1 MSDEVKVEQGGVL
14 DNVNIADL
22 RQAAG
27 EQQAATTEKKD
38 DIFDFG
44 DDKAAPVA
52 PVVVPDSVPTP
63 MMPTP
68 SEPTKEDIGG
78 GIIIEN
84 EPESPAQS
92 SGPVVGPL
100 TNGSATDVAIQEK
113 MKDLDQMT
121 KIARDIAIAK
131 GQVVKKP
138 DETVVQIL
146 IDKTGISSV
155 VFTEEEKQKM
165 TVSKK
170 INVVEINDVELN
182 TIKVSRPKALKAKT
196 LIQRTFEKQYA
207 PFVAVAS
214 GYLGKL
220 RNLSSLEI
228 VNLVSINE
236 NTKNS
241 AEALLQKA
249 SLIFSKIK
257 EASIGEFATF
267 DDFCKQ
273 TAAIDM
279 NVMLHALIRATY
291 PEEEEILM
299 NCGNAECTHEVFD
312 KQSRRKVQAPNQFN
326 HKYKN
331 TEVLLGHLI
340 TEKVAAETQRILDAS
355 YNQEDAIAAQE
366 GALVNTSHRFACGD
380 DKNILVDIYCP
391 SIHDMVENV
400 AKKIS
405 PADFNNADAYAPAIS
420 MASFVK
426 AIYIRNEDGG
436 YDMFDEIRNIVE
448 TIYNMDDEYLDVL
461 SELIQQYVLD
471 FQYKY
476 GFKADTV
483 VCPHCG
489 HALKEDAIIEIE
501 NLLFIQAQRHMTK
514 G

>member
-1 MSDEVKVEQGGVL
+1 MSDEVKVEHGGVL

-27 EQQAATTEKKD
+27 EQAEKPKTD
-38 DIFDFG
+38 SVFDFG
-44 DDKAAPVA
+44 DEGGTPVPPA
-52 PVVVPDSVPTP
+52 VAQIATPTP
-63 MMPTP
+63 MMPLP

-78 GIIIEN
+78 GIIINN
-84 EPESPAQS
+84 EPETPAQG

-100 TNGSATDVAIQEK
+100 TEGSATDVAIQEK
-113 MKDLDQMT
+113 MKDLDQLT
-121 KIARDIAIAK
+121 KIARDVAIAK
-131 GQVVKKP
+131 GQVLKKP

-165 TVSKK
+165 TAAKK

-182 TIKVSRPKALKAKT
+182 TFKVTRPKALKAKT

-236 NTKNS
+236 NSKNS
-241 AEALLQKA
+241 AESLLQKA

-257 EASIGEFATF
+257 EASVGDFGTF

-312 KQSRRKVQAPNQFN
+312 KETRRKVQVPNQFN

-340 TEKVAAETQRILDAS
+340 TEKVANETQRILDAS
-355 YNQEDAIAAQE
+355 FNQEDAVAAQST
-366 GALVNTSHRFACGD
+366 ALVNTSHRFACGD
-380 DKNILVDIYCP
+380 DKNILVDVYCP
-391 SIHDMVENV
+391 SIYDMVENV

-405 PADFNNADAYAPAIS
+405 PSDFNNADAYAPAIS

-426 AIYIRNEDGG
+426 AIYIRNEDGDG
-436 YDMFDEIRNIVE
+436 YDVFEDIRNIVE

-461 SELIQQYVLD
+461 SDLIQQYVLD

-489 HALKEDAIIEIE
+489 HALEKDAIIEIE